1 MNSSAERYDVVIAGG
16 GTAGLTLACALADAL
31 GPDARIAV
39 VDRVQLRPGA
49 GADDARAF
57 ALSAG
62 AKRML
67 ATLGVWPAIAAHTQA
82 VTAVDITDS
91 SLQDAFRPVLVSYDN
106 TVDGGEPATYIVEH
120 GQLRDALLAAAAA
133 RPCIT
138 LLGGEPAAGF
148 EVDEHGVNVDLA
160 RGPSPHTLRAA
171 LLVAADGRASPLRQ
185 AAGIGVVR
193 WSYPQ
198 AGIVTT
204 VRLEQPHQG
213 RAVQHFLPSGPF
225 AILPL
230 TGNRACITWTED
242 DARAREIL
250 ALDDAGFLAEVEQR
264 FGYRLGGVA
273 LAGPRASWPLDM
285 HLARALV
292 ADRFALIGDAAH
304 GVHPIA
310 GQGLNLGLRDVAA
323 LTEVVADAARLG
335 LDVGSLAVLER
346 YERWRRLELGAV
358 RRHLRRSQPALLQR
372 FNAAALGPRLRP
384 RPSRAPARSQA
395 AVRCR
400 SRGPY
405 RRCAPAA
412 AGRAGLT
419 SSVCRCCL
427 GAGPIAILYAHEI
440 EPAGRS
446 DRAAGGAVAG
456 LQRGGEIAG
465 APLAIADQLERAHHR
480 AHLVVQERARPRL
493 DADLLAADG
502 HVEAVERLDRRLGLA
517 AGGTERRE
525 VVPADQRAGGL
536 RASPPRRAAAAPTTR
551 GRDRAPAGPAAPGCD
566 RGSGAR
572 WR

>member
-1 MNSSAERYDVVIAGG
+1 MSSSVERYDVVIAGG
-16 GTAGLTLACALADAL
+16 GTAGLALACALADAL
-31 GPDARIAV
+31 GPGARIAV
-39 VDRVQLRPGA
+39 VDPTPLRAGGA
-49 GADDARAF
+49 PDARAF

-67 ATLGVWPAIAAHTQA
+67 AVLGVWPELAPHAQP
-82 VTAVDITDS
+82 VTAIDITDS

-160 RGPSPHTLRAA
+160 RGPSPHTLRAP

-230 TGNRACITWTED
+230 TGYRACITWTED
-242 DARAREIL
+242 EARAREIL
-250 ALDDAGFLAEVEQR
+250 ALDDTGFLAEVAQR

-285 HLARALV
+285 HLARALI

-335 LDVGSLAVLER
+335 LDIGSLAVLER
-346 YERWRRLELGAV
+346 YERWRRLDSALSAATFDALNRLFSNDSTLLRSARDFGLGLV
-358 RRHLRRSQPALLQR
+358 E
-372 FNAAALGPRLRP
+372 RLP
-384 RPSRAPARSQA
+384 VLKQLFVAEA
-395 AVRCR
+395 
-400 SRGPY
+400 
-405 RRCAPAA
+405 
-412 AGRAGLT
+412 AGLT
-419 SSVCRCCL
+419 GDVPRL
-427 GAGPIAILYAHEI
+427 LRG
-440 EPAGRS
+440 EPA
-446 DRAAGGAVAG
+446 
-456 LQRGGEIAG
+456 
-465 APLAIADQLERAHHR
+465 
-480 AHLVVQERARPRL
+480 
-493 DADLLAADG
+493 
-502 HVEAVERLDRRLGLA
+502 
-517 AGGTERRE
+517 
-525 VVPADQRAGGL
+525 
-536 RASPPRRAAAAPTTR
+536 
-551 GRDRAPAGPAAPGCD
+551 
-566 RGSGAR
+566 
-572 WR
+572 